1 MILEAQVADFPPA
14 KARPKSSESEQIM
27 YQYGIVYF
35 SKPPQRKIEYFV
47 LSF

>member
-1 MILEAQVADFPPA
+1 MDIAQEADFPPVN
-14 KARPKSSESEQIM
+14 ARTKSSESEQIM
-27 YQYGIVYF
+27 YQYGIVHF